1 MFKWLKEKGTH
12 AVRKTCEL
20 NIRLNTQTLV
30 TVANRAYANLQAN
43 GFVPTKSD
51 QQSVFNAQEA
61 LLKDVMLGH
70 ANGLSL
76 EDIDSQVITPA
87 LAALE
92 VTKGAKQA
100 LDHVMK
106 TAADMAAR

>member
-1 MFKWLKEKGTH
+1 ML

-30 TVANRAYANLQAN
+30 TVANRAYANLQASA
-43 GFVPTKSD
+43 FVPTKSD

-76 EDIDSQVITPA
+76 EDITSQVITPA
-87 LAALE
+87 LATHE
-92 VTKGAKQA
+92 VSDGAKQA

-106 TAADMAAR
+106 TAAGMVAR